1 MAKPSNSV
9 FRLTG
14 ALGVDPD
21 PTNSNVEEVLLQG
34 IGFPLRPISGVPR
47 TITPELPDDVIA
59 LGEPVQWMGDWVE
72 GKYYPP
78 GAFTRD
84 GNWTAIANTLTL
96 EKPAP
101 VPDLADPATTGLADP
116 WAGVGTQSDVSQIS
130 GGQVYT
136 FSKNGWIKELKC
148 WVPELTANTSYRIV
162 IVKTDVN
169 DPDNPI
175 TSTLYHPELSAGG
188 WQIVSLPNSI
198 VLAGDK
204 IAIFLES
211 LNSSAS
217 TNISGG
223 WTYGGLTLPPLAP
236 PARSWVHDNQR
247 INFRIDKVDLDG
259 TDRSTELEGVIPDSI
274 ISVVQTDNVANAISY
289 RVKNITDSGTFMDYE
304 VVLQSETGVIDIDAT
319 CTLDIDIPIALATQ
333 YGEEVG
339 GWSAMP
345 NWASSVEGFLKY
357 DGVDQGAAVT
367 TAYGVDL
374 LFEPADVSA
383 DWDLITTP

>member
-21 PTNSNVEEVLLQG
+21 PTDSNVEEVIFQG
-34 IGFPLRPISGVPR
+34 IGFPLRPVSGVPR
-47 TITPELPDDVIA
+47 TITPDLPEDLVAI
-59 LGEPVQWMGDWVE
+59 GNPVQWMGDWIE
-72 GKYYPP
+72 GKYYPS
-78 GAFTRD
+78 GSFVRD
-84 GNWTAIANTLTL
+84 GNWTGIANALTL

-116 WAGVGTQSDVSQIS
+116 WAGVGTQNDVSQVI

-148 WVPELTANTSYRIV
+148 WVPEITANTSYRIV

-175 TSTLYHPELSAGG
+175 TSIVHHPALSAGG

-198 VLAGDK
+198 ILAGD
-204 IAIFLES
+204 ILRVQLES

-223 WTYGGLTLPPLAP
+223 WIYGGPTQPPTAP
-236 PARSWVHDNQR
+236 AATEWTQDSQR
-247 INFRIDKVDLDG
+247 TSFRIDKFDLDG
-259 TDRSTELEGVIPDSI
+259 TDRSTELEGVIPDSV
-274 ISVVQTDNVANAISY
+274 ISAVQTDNVVNSIAY
-289 RVKNITDSGTFMDYE
+289 RVKTVTDSGTFMTFE
-304 VVLQSETGVIDIDAT
+304 VVIQSETGVIVKGAT
-319 CTLDIDIPIALATQ
+319 CTLDIDIPIPLATQ

-339 GWSAMP
+339 GWSALP

-367 TAYGVDL
+367 NAYGVDI
-374 LFEPADVSA
+374 LFEPAEVSA

>member
-47 TITPELPDDVIA
+47 TVTPELPDDVIA

-72 GKYYPP
+72 GKYYPA

-175 TSTLYHPELSAGG
+175 TSTLYHPELSAGA
-188 WQIVSLPNSI
+188 WRVVSLPNGI

-223 WTYGGLTLPPLAP
+223 WTYGGLILPPLAP
-236 PARSWVHDNQR
+236 PARSWVQDNQR
-247 INFRIDKVDLDG
+247 INFRIDKIDLDG

-367 TAYGVDL
+367 NAYGVDI
-374 LFEPADVSA
+374 LFEPAEVSA
-383 DWDLITTP
+383 EWDLITTP